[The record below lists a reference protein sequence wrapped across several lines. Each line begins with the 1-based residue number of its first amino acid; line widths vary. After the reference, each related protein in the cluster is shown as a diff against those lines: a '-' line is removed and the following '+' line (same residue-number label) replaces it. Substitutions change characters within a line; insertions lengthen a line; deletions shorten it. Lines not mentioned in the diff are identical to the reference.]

1 MKKSAGKAVAVIII
15 ASVFLIMFAFCGHIL
30 SKFTYSDHL
39 DEKVITVDDKD
50 ITLREFGYYIYEV
63 EAFVQNHALL
73 YDPENP
79 GLWWNT
85 HFSAG
90 MDSQFVCD
98 YAKKVAINMC
108 IADEIY
114 YRQALSQGLSLT
126 SNEEAQVLDDVSNL
140 INNMDSRQLLSTGLD
155 EKIIFDISKKHALA
169 SKCAEKLVKDRN
181 LAAYYEEPAREV
193 NWDGAYFQEQILP
206 GHTIR
211 MNDSVLDK
219 ITFGKITVNL
229 L

>member
-1 MKKSAGKAVAVIII
+1 MNKSVRKAVVAIII
-15 ASVFLIMFAFCGHIL
+15 VNVFLIVIAVCGHIL
-30 SKFTYSDHL
+30 GKFNYSDHL
-39 DEKVITVDDKD
+39 DEEVITVDDKD

-63 EAFVQNHALL
+63 EAFVQNQALL

-98 YAKKVAINMC
+98 YAKRVAINMC

-126 SNEEAQVLDDVSNL
+126 SNEEAQVLD
-140 INNMDSRQLLSTGLD
+140 
-155 EKIIFDISKKHALA
+155 
-169 SKCAEKLVKDRN
+169 
-181 LAAYYEEPAREV
+181 
-193 NWDGAYFQEQILP
+193 
-206 GHTIR
+206 
-211 MNDSVLDK
+211 K

>member
-1 MKKSAGKAVAVIII
+1 MKKSVKKAIPALIFASCILI
-15 ASVFLIMFAFCGHIL
+15 ATAICSITLRRFD
-30 SKFTYSDHL
+30 YSDHL
-39 DEKVITVDDKD
+39 DEVVITVDDRN

-63 EAFVQNHALL
+63 EAFVQNQALL
-73 YDPENP
+73 YNPENP
-79 GLWWNT
+79 KEWWNT

-98 YAKKVAINMC
+98 YAKKVAISMC

-114 YRQALSQGLSLT
+114 YRQALSQGLTLSG
-126 SNEEAQVLDDVSNL
+126 SEEAGIMDDVMNML
-140 INNMDSRQLLSTGLD
+140 GNMDSRQLSATGLD

-169 SKCAEKLVKDRN
+169 SKYAEKIVKDRN
-181 LAAYYEEPAREV
+181 LAAYYEEPYKEV

-206 GHTIR
+206 EHKVHT
-211 MNDSVLDK
+211 NDSVLDK
-219 ITFGKITVNL
+219 IIFGKITVNL

>member
-15 ASVFLIMFAFCGHIL
+15 ANIFLIMFAFCGHIL

-63 EAFVQNHALL
+63 EAFVQNQALL

-169 SKCAEKLVKDRN
+169 SKFAEKLVKDRN
-181 LAAYYEEPAREV
+181 LAAYYEEPAGEV

-206 GHTIR
+206 EHTIR